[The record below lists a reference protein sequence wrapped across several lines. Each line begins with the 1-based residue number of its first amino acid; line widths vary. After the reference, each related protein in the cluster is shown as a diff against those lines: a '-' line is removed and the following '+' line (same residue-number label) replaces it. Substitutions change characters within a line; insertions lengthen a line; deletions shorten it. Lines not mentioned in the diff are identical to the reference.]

1 MNLPWPTSTYIIFNS
16 LGSSGCWQPMNTA
29 SYIHFN
35 WNTIDFLFTHLIK
48 NNNNKRKHELVW
60 SKKQLNSDLKS
71 YMTNRQSQC
80 GLCSGVE
87 ARCQRWI
94 LLQSGQWCECS
105 PQSWHLPTVSHS
117 VLSSWVRSVPT
128 YLKTRLHNENSQW
141 ETLQRRRCS
150 RKKNTSF
157 SFSKRYRIKLNR

>member
-48 NNNNKRKHELVW
+48 NNNNNNKRKHELVW

-71 YMTNRQSQC
+71 YMTNRHNHSAVFAQALKLDVRDESYCSLGSDVSAAHNLGTCQRFLT
-80 GLCSGVE
+80 LCSLPEWDQCRHIWKQDYIMKIVSGKHCNADDAVE
-87 ARCQRWI
+87 KKI
-94 LLQSGQWCECS
+94 HPFLLA
-105 PQSWHLPTVSHS
+105 S
-117 VLSSWVRSVPT
+117 VT
-128 YLKTRLHNENSQW
+128 E
-141 ETLQRRRCS
+141 
-150 RKKNTSF
+150 
-157 SFSKRYRIKLNR
+157 